1 MASRCQETRARVV
14 VAVPESDSLLLAIDP
29 SGEQVQKLRKVAAD
43 RYAAAQRP
51 VSGRLFEWQGT
62 RWSPI
67 P

>member
-1 MASRCQETRARVV
+1 M

>member
-14 VAVPESDSLLLAIDP
+14 VAVPESDS